1 MDPLSVAASLSGLLS
16 AANKITQTFLS
27 LQDAPR
33 LARSVTAEVTAL
45 SAIFA
50 QLNTFLRHTTQR
62 MSMTTVEQFVTTLT
76 HCVLTFAELEE
87 VIDVCMCSDAEGG
100 GSVIGLWNRAKW
112 TARQDT
118 VKEILADL
126 QTQKVSLN
134 LMIGIWSSK
143 TNLEAVRNYEQLCAS
158 MNTITERGRSR
169 AQSINRNSKRLSLSN
184 NKLTR
189 RRSSLLSVV
198 SLAKTRRHSLA
209 FTVVSLDQPIHDSP
223 TTTPPPQVS
232 RRVARRLSWGGRQK
246 SISLVTL
253 VTSWW
258 RPKGGMEISGP
269 YDMRHTTHIGVDTK
283 TGKMQVFGQEVGFGD
298 GSPNNVIAVLI
309 LKL

>member
-1 MDPLSVAASLSGLLS
+1 MDPLSVAASLSGLRS
-16 AANKITQTFLS
+16 AANKITQTLLS

-33 LARSVTAEVTAL
+33 LARSVTAEITAL
-45 SAIFA
+45 SATFA

-87 VIDVCMCSDAEGG
+87 VIDGCMCSDAEGG
-100 GSVIGLWNRAKW
+100 GSVIGLWDRAKW
-112 TARQDT
+112 TARQET

-126 QTQKVSLN
+126 QTQKASLN
-134 LMIGIWSSK
+134 LMMGIWS
-143 TNLEAVRNYEQLCAS
+143 
-158 MNTITERGRSR
+158 
-169 AQSINRNSKRLSLSN
+169 
-184 NKLTR
+184 

-209 FTVVSLDQPIHDSP
+209 FTVVSLDQVKDLTSLPLPIYSYEIYNYSQYMTP
-223 TTTPPPQVS
+223 PPPPPPPQVS
-232 RRVARRLSWGGRQK
+232 RRAARRLSWGGRQK
-246 SISLVTL
+246 SISLVTM

-283 TGKMQVFGQEVGFGD
+283 TGKMQVFGQE
-298 GSPNNVIAVLI
+298 SPETIVVKNIGWMA
-309 LKL
+309 